1 MRRATRRGS
10 GEAGFLTAQ
19 FVLAVG
25 LSLVL
30 FTSVANLVVYQYAR
44 GVVRSALDEGVR
56 QGSRVGSEAITAC
69 AVTAEAVLADLAGGG
84 LSEQVV
90 FHGCA
95 QRGAVVTASA
105 TASLRGWL
113 PTVPDWTFDV
123 AAEAVQ
129 EAEP

>member
-1 MRRATRRGS
+1 MQPTNRHGS
-10 GEAGFLTAQ
+10 HEGGFLTAQ
-19 FVLAVG
+19 FVLGVG

-30 FTSVANLVVYQYAR
+30 FTSVANLVVYQYIR

-56 QGSRVGSEAITAC
+56 QGSRVGPDATTAC
-69 AVTAEAVLADLAGGG
+69 ARTAQAVLTDLAGGG
-84 LSEQVV
+84 LGDQVA
-90 FHGCA
+90 FHGCG

-113 PTVPDWTFDV
+113 PMVPDWTFDV
-123 AAEAVQ
+123 TAEAVQ

>member
-1 MRRATRRGS
+1 VSAASRLPSREG
-10 GEAGFLTAQ
+10 GFLTAQ

-30 FTSVANLVVYQYAR
+30 FTSLANLVVYQYAR
-44 GVVRSALDEGVR
+44 GVVRAALDEGVR
-56 QGSRVGSEAITAC
+56 QGSRGGPGAIPAC
-69 AVTAEAVLADLAGGG
+69 AATAEAVLADLAGGG
-84 LSEQVV
+84 MGGQVV

-95 QRGAVVTASA
+95 NHADAVTASA

-123 AAEAVQ
+123 AAEAVR
-129 EAEP
+129 EAGP